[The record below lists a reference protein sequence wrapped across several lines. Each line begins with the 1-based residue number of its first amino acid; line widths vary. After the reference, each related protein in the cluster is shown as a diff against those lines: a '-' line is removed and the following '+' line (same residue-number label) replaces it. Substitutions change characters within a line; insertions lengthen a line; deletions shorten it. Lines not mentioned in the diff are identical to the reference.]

1 MGIKNDQ
8 HEYEALEFLA
18 IVLFWLMVAIGT
30 LINLIS

>member
-8 HEYEALEFLA
+8 HELEALAFLTT
-18 IVLFWLMVAIGT
+18 VLFWLMVAIGT